1 LIAEDISTINMSDN
15 INSDGQGEG
24 LYGIDNAPSS
34 LPALSA
40 CARGFL
46 SEAYDFVIIGG
57 GTAGLAVAA
66 RLTEDPNIIVGVL
79 EVGKSR
85 LDNPLVDTPATFP
98 HLLGDPEYDHCFKSV
113 PQVSVLLCVSGPL
126 LTVISGRKSWYRP
139 SLEQRKSSWR
149 LERHQLYAVGISSS
163 MTLALLKY

>member
-1 LIAEDISTINMSDN
+1 MSDTT
-15 INSDGQGEG
+15 NSNGQAEG
-24 LYGIDNAPSS
+24 LYGIDNAPTP

-66 RLTEDPNIIVGVL
+66 RLTEDPNIVVGVL

-85 LDNPLVDTPATFP
+85 LDDPLVDTPATFP
-98 HLLGDPEYDHCFKSV
+98 QLLGDPEYDHCFKSV
-113 PQVSVLLCVSGPL
+113 PQVGASCGSHWMTVDSGIRKETVVSFITCAEVKLLAAQVPSTTCCEYSSELFLSL
-126 LTVISGRKSWYRP
+126 LMRRC
-139 SLEQRKSSWR
+139 
-149 LERHQLYAVGISSS
+149 
-163 MTLALLKY
+163 